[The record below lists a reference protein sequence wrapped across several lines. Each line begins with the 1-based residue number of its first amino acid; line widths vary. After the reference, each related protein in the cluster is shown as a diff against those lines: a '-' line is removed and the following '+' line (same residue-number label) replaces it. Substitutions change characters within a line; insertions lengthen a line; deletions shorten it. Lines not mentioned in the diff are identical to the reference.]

1 MSSVGRTTRTVRS
14 GIADDT
20 SHGAVI
26 PPIHLSTNFVF
37 DKPGECGRYDYTR
50 SGNPTRD
57 QLADAV
63 AGLESGCGAVIT
75 SSGMSAVA
83 VVTQLL
89 SPSLSYGL
97 CGDVG
102 VPGGT
107 RTHDLL
113 LRRQPLYPTELQGR
127 AWTGLDPV

>member
-1 MSSVGRTTRTVRS
+1 MRRVSRTTRTVRS
-14 GIADDT
+14 SIADDT

-63 AGLESGCGAVIT
+63 ARLESGRGRRASSRRG
-75 SSGMSAVA
+75 SSGW
-83 VVTQLL
+83 
-89 SPSLSYGL
+89 
-97 CGDVG
+97 
-102 VPGGT
+102 
-107 RTHDLL
+107 RH
-113 LRRQPLYPTELQGR
+113 R
-127 AWTGLDPV
+127 ATPFFA